1 MADLRYTVDVDTRGA
16 ERSVSS
22 LKNTILAA
30 GSAIAGAFA
39 VREIG
44 QFVASTVDAARSVQ
58 DLGITLEVLYGDAQL
73 AAEALDAVEKSAAK
87 LPISLQQIQAGVPS
101 LALVEDQF
109 GSLERAIEFT
119 AGVASSFGM
128 SFQEA
133 AVNVQRALSAG
144 IGAADLFRDR
154 GVKAFLGFQ
163 EGAEY
168 TAEETRDKFLE
179 SFDEIVAGNEK
190 AAKSLTGQF
199 SMVSDAAFQFKR
211 EVGEAFGETLQ
222 VVLADAL
229 DLFAANREEILAI
242 ARAIGTTL
250 ATGLKVVV
258 ENLRLIATL
267 MAAAFGAAVTRG
279 VIALVTQVVRLGT
292 ALRTAGTVAAALA
305 GATALFTPAGWVAL
319 AGGVAAGAA
328 AWFGLGSAIDDAK
341 EKTKEFQE
349 SVDPVNE
356 ALADTQD
363 LTNLTREQMEAMGM
377 SAEEIESILKKTA
390 DTTKDIKTA
399 TSQTADE
406 LKRQLETIDKMSGS
420 YKDQNDN
427 LLASLQYAKER
438 LELEKEMIDAS
449 DEERAVREA
458 LLEFEQ
464 DHKEALREVNQELQE
479 AINKYGENSEQA
491 NALRSEITEINALY
505 KAQLSDVEKI
515 TAEVEAQR
523 AANAEIVRLAEATA
537 DATKEIADFQADLT
551 EGTKDA
557 QREFDRLNMNT
568 LEKELDDIS
577 YKLTR
582 DMQDKIKDIQD
593 LKLTPQVEKEK
604 IEEITRATEDAIK
617 AQQQVAREAYEHQRT
632 FEYGWKRAYEQYAE
646 DATNAA
652 KTAEDFFKTATQGME
667 DALVGFIQTGKFEWK
682 SFVNELVEL
691 LLRSELKRLIADIF
705 GGIGAGGSGGGS
717 GGGKSILG
725 TIGSAIGSIF
735 GGGGGSG
742 GGSGGGIIGSIV
754 GGVKKIFGGLFADG
768 GYLGAGKFGIAGEN
782 GPELIT
788 GPANITPMSMG
799 GQQNVTYNINAVDA
813 ASFRSMIAREP
824 ELIHAVAMKGG
835 SSIPRRR

>member
-1 MADLRYTVDVDTRGA
+1 
-16 ERSVSS
+16 
-22 LKNTILAA
+22 
-30 GSAIAGAFA
+30 
-39 VREIG
+39 
-44 QFVASTVDAARSVQ
+44 
-58 DLGITLEVLYGDAQL
+58 
-73 AAEALDAVEKSAAK
+73 
-87 LPISLQQIQAGVPS
+87 
-101 LALVEDQF
+101 
-109 GSLERAIEFT
+109 
-119 AGVASSFGM
+119 
-128 SFQEA
+128 
-133 AVNVQRALSAG
+133 
-144 IGAADLFRDR
+144 
-154 GVKAFLGFQ
+154 
-163 EGAEY
+163 
-168 TAEETRDKFLE
+168 
-179 SFDEIVAGNEK
+179 
-190 AAKSLTGQF
+190 
-199 SMVSDAAFQFKR
+199 
-211 EVGEAFGETLQ
+211 
-222 VVLADAL
+222 
-229 DLFAANREEILAI
+229 
-242 ARAIGTTL
+242 
-250 ATGLKVVV
+250 
-258 ENLRLIATL
+258 
-267 MAAAFGAAVTRG
+267 
-279 VIALVTQVVRLGT
+279 
-292 ALRTAGTVAAALA
+292 
-305 GATALFTPAGWVAL
+305 
-319 AGGVAAGAA
+319 
-328 AWFGLGSAIDDAK
+328 
-341 EKTKEFQE
+341 
-349 SVDPVNE
+349 
-356 ALADTQD
+356 
-363 LTNLTREQMEAMGM
+363 M

-399 TSQTADE
+399 TTQTADE
-406 LKRQLETIDKMSGS
+406 LKRQLETIDKMSDS